1 MSTQD
6 EILSGNQYVSDNRQE
21 GEQTLKE
28 EATGTHINENW
39 TGEST
44 SPVRIPHHRSCC
56 CISCWSKKLFSY
68 L

>member
-6 EILSGNQYVSDNRQE
+6 EILSGNQSVSDNRQE

-28 EATGTHINENW
+28 EATGTRINENG
-39 TGEST
+39 TGESM
-44 SPVRIPHHRSCC
+44 SLVHIPHHRSCC
-56 CISCWSKKLFSY
+56 CMSCWSKKLISY